1 MDVILLE
8 KVDNLGSLGDKVAVR
23 PGYGRNFL
31 IPTGR
36 AVAATAENLK
46 AFEARR
52 AELEKQA
59 AERLAAAQARKEK
72 LDGLAIEIRH
82 RAGDQGRLFGSVGTS
97 DVALAVNALGSFAF
111 GALVALCRS
120 RDTFSA
126 AQETILLVGL
136 LGGFTTYSTFAFHSA
151 EMLSHGRFLTA
162 AAYILG
168 TNLSGLAAVWAGLRL
183 FGRAG

>member
-8 KVDNLGSLGDKVAVR
+8 KVDNLGNLGDKVAVR

-36 AVAATAENLK
+36 AVAATPENLK

-82 RAGDQGRLFGSVGTS
+82 RAGDEGKLFGSVGTS
-97 DVALAVNALGSFAF
+97 DVAHAVNALGIELEKGEVRLPQ
-111 GALVALCRS
+111 GALRTAGEHDVTVHLHADVNATLKL
-120 RDTFSA
+120 
-126 AQETILLVGL
+126 TIVGK
-136 LGGFTTYSTFAFHSA
+136 
-151 EMLSHGRFLTA
+151 
-162 AAYILG
+162 
-168 TNLSGLAAVWAGLRL
+168 
-183 FGRAG
+183 

>member
-8 KVDNLGSLGDKVAVR
+8 KVDNLGNLGDKVAVR

-36 AVAATAENLK
+36 AVAATPENLK

-72 LDGLAIEIRH
+72 LDGLAIAIRH
-82 RAGDQGRLFGSVGTS
+82 RAGDEGRLFGSVGTS
-97 DVALAVNALGSFAF
+97 DVAHAVNALGIELEKGEVRLPQ
-111 GALVALCRS
+111 GALRTAGEHDVTVHLHADVNATLKL
-120 RDTFSA
+120 
-126 AQETILLVGL
+126 TIVG
-136 LGGFTTYSTFAFHSA
+136 
-151 EMLSHGRFLTA
+151 E
-162 AAYILG
+162 
-168 TNLSGLAAVWAGLRL
+168 
-183 FGRAG
+183 